1 LGYAGVSSYVNRL
14 SYRAFG
20 LKQMS
25 YGNGRTLSLQYDNRM
40 RLTQWSIPSVLRL
53 QYQYGWE
60 KTGRLEFARN
70 LDDETLDCVYT
81 YDHVGRLFEA
91 RSGNEARLMIGEQVP
106 LLYNGPYSQ
115 AQTYDQWGNL
125 TYREGWGSDNPSF
138 TASYV
143 NNKRVGLVY
152 DAAGNVTNDGGLNYT
167 YDATGQ
173 QATASY
179 SGYLL
184 QQSYDGN
191 GLRAKKVDNGVVT
204 YYLRSSV
211 LGGQVVAEIT
221 SGGTWWRGYVY
232 LGGQLLAVQY
242 GSAVS
247 WVHQD
252 PFVKSKRVTDASGN
266 VISIAELD
274 PWGGTTNRD
283 SNGAFQPQK
292 FNSYI
297 RDGNAADDAMFRR
310 YNRWWSRFDQPDPY
324 DGSNDLTN
332 PQSFNRYAYVNNDPV
347 NYVDP
352 SGLLWDLPDAS
363 TGWKGVSTGFWG
375 WGSMGGSGWGLD
387 PQPGLRTIQEDE
399 RAWDTALRRYS
410 RWLEGEY

>member
-1 LGYAGVSSYVNRL
+1 VEQHESHGTILDLGYAGVSSYVNSL

-70 LDDETLDCVYT
+70 LDDETLDRVYT

-115 AQTYDQWGNL
+115 AQLYDQWGNL

-138 TASYV
+138 SASYA

-152 DAAGNVTNDGGLNYT
+152 DAAGNVTNDGGLNYI

-191 GLRAKKVDNGVVT
+191 GLRA
-204 YYLRSSV
+204 
-211 LGGQVVAEIT
+211 
-221 SGGTWWRGYVY
+221 
-232 LGGQLLAVQY
+232 LLAQQRA
-242 GSAVS
+242 GRA
-247 WVHQD
+247 
-252 PFVKSKRVTDASGN
+252 
-266 VISIAELD
+266 
-274 PWGGTTNRD
+274 
-283 SNGAFQPQK
+283 
-292 FNSYI
+292 
-297 RDGNAADDAMFRR
+297 
-310 YNRWWSRFDQPDPY
+310 
-324 DGSNDLTN
+324 
-332 PQSFNRYAYVNNDPV
+332 
-347 NYVDP
+347 
-352 SGLLWDLPDAS
+352 
-363 TGWKGVSTGFWG
+363 
-375 WGSMGGSGWGLD
+375 GSG
-387 PQPGLRTIQEDE
+387 
-399 RAWDTALRRYS
+399 
-410 RWLEGEY
+410 